1 MESVSCIAVDWS
13 GRKDERG
20 QRKHIWLA
28 EVESGRLIRLENR
41 RTRDEVVAVLVEE
54 IESGGS
60 VVIGLDF
67 AFSFPEWYL
76 QWRNRQNVRTLW
88 DLAAEKGDQWLA
100 GDTCPFWGRPGRYQ
114 KRPANLTVDLRFRQ
128 TDEDHG
134 GKSVFQVYGAGAVGT
149 GTIRG
154 LPALARLQDAGATI
168 WPFDAPNAGRPNVI
182 EIYPRV
188 FYGRGVKNNRTDE
201 GRESR
206 MAYLEGEYARLE
218 RHWRDIMTGSEDA
231 FDAGVSALVMSA
243 RAGEL
248 QRLQQATERRRLME
262 GEIWSPA

>member
-13 GRKDERG
+13 GSKDEGG

-28 EVESGRLIRLENR
+28 EAESGRLIRLENR

-76 QWRNRQNVRTLW
+76 QRCNRQNVRTLW

-168 WPFDAPNAGRPNVI
+168 WPFDAPNAGRPNVMR
-182 EIYPRV
+182 YTLAC
-188 FYGRGVKNNRTDE
+188 FTD
-201 GRESR
+201 GESR
-206 MAYLEGEYARLE
+206 TTAPMKVGNLAWPIWKGNTLGLS
-218 RHWRDIMTGSEDA
+218 DIGGTS
-231 FDAGVSALVMSA
+231 
-243 RAGEL
+243 
-248 QRLQQATERRRLME
+248 
-262 GEIWSPA
+262 